1 MFGCPLPPK
10 TINFLVY
17 NHNELIAGFV
27 GRIRAVGTHATLS
40 ELVLVPAHRDS
51 RQWRDETLYAVVE
64 VLVQ

>member
-1 MFGCPLPPK
+1 MF
-10 TINFLVY
+10 NR
-17 NHNELIAGFV
+17 NDQIAGFAE
-27 GRIRAVGTHATLS
+27 RIRAVGTHATLS

>member
-1 MFGCPLPPK
+1 M
-10 TINFLVY
+10 Y
-17 NHNELIAGFV
+17 HRNELIAGFAEW
-27 GRIRAVGTHATLS
+27 IREVGTHATLS